1 MGGVRF
7 VAFGHV
13 RVLIDADEV
22 PISRSR
28 ERQVLACL
36 LASRGVPVS
45 AHRLATDVWGADAG
59 ASTLGLLQ
67 VAISRLRSLLD
78 PGRSR
83 GANGLI
89 VSTPS
94 GYLLDAAAA
103 SVDLWGFED
112 GAARLLAQREPD
124 AAECAA
130 LAARWLPPYAGIDVA
145 GPRRHA
151 DRLTDLYAD
160 LRLAHAKALLRG
172 GKWSEAVRLLRAM
185 AEEYCFRE
193 PVWCLLALAQYRD
206 GRQADALATLRH
218 LRLTMAEELGVHP
231 TLATESVEEAILRHD
246 DEALH
251 GYLTEPSAVLLTP
264 GRRVR
269 EPVLFGRDAQLAQ
282 GAEALDGC
290 LGDRSARAVLVEG
303 EAGSG
308 KTAYLDALTRLAVER
323 GFRVVR
329 GQNHPGRLAPPLWP
343 WAEVVAPLTGEPAER
358 HEPPKRPATSAGSVL
373 TLLREAAG
381 ATPLLVAIEDLHW
394 ADPATL
400 QLLALVA
407 RTRIPAPILLVAT
420 RRTSVVPGPALLEC
434 VAQLSRSGAAH
445 IKVDALPKEA
455 VAELLGSRL
464 GPHFAELDDAVA
476 ELTGGNPFFVLQYA
490 ALLAAGADPGHDA
503 ALNPADPHLPEG
515 IRDVLR
521 ERLHGLPA
529 SVASLLVAASVMD
542 VIAPESLAQLVGRPL
557 DEVLVD
563 LDVALS
569 AGLLVEDG
577 VNYAFAHAV
586 ARKCVSSEL
595 SAARRVRL
603 HERAGR
609 LMRAARNLDRIAD

>member
-1 MGGVRF
+1 MRF

-36 LASRGVPVS
+36 LASRGVPIG
-45 AHRLATDVWGADAG
+45 AQRLATDVWGADA
-59 ASTLGLLQ
+59 ASSTLGLLQ
-67 VAISRLRSLLD
+67 VAISRLRSLLE

-103 SVDLWGFED
+103 TVDLWSFED

-130 LAARWLPPYAGIDVA
+130 LSARWQPPYAGIDVE

-172 GKWSEAVRLLRAM
+172 GRWAEAARLLRAM
-185 AEEYCFRE
+185 AEEYYFRE

-246 DEALH
+246 DEALRS
-251 GYLTEPSAVLLTP
+251 YLAEPSAVLLAP
-264 GRRVR
+264 GGRARR
-269 EPVLFGRDAQLAQ
+269 EPLLVGRDAQLAQ
-282 GAEALDGC
+282 GTEALDAC
-290 LGDRSARAVLVEG
+290 LADRGARALLVEG

-308 KTAYLDALTRLAVER
+308 KTAYLDALARLAVER
-323 GFRVVR
+323 GFRVAR

-343 WAEVVAPLTGEPAER
+343 WAEVVAPLNGEAPE
-358 HEPPKRPATSAGSVL
+358 HHGPPRRPATSAESVL
-373 TLLREAAG
+373 TLLREAAD

-420 RRTSVVPGPALLEC
+420 RRTSVVPGPPLLEC
-434 VAQLSRSGAAH
+434 VAQLSRSGATH
-445 IKVDALPKEA
+445 VRIDALPKEA

-464 GPHFAELDDAVA
+464 GRHFAELDDAVA
-476 ELTGGNPFFVLQYA
+476 NLTGGNPFFVLQYA

-503 ALNPADPHLPEG
+503 ALDPSDPQLPEG

-542 VIAPESLAQLVGRPL
+542 EIAPEALAQLVGRPL

-563 LDVALS
+563 LDVAMA

-603 HERAGR
+603 HDRAGR
-609 LMRAARNLDRIAD
+609 LMRAARNLDRVVD